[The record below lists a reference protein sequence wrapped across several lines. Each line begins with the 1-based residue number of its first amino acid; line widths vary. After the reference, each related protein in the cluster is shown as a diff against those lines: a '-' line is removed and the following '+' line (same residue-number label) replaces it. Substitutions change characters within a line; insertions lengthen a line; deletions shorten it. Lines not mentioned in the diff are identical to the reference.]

1 MKLLWFYTYSDKVV
15 KILTHTVVI
24 LFTLIQL
31 PSFATTPPPPPLW
44 SVNPNDFTESMTV
57 IAVLD
62 INGEFSNDGSDMVG
76 AFVNGEIRGVG
87 NPSITVTSTGQ
98 LVVFLVIY
106 SNSPSGE
113 MVHFKIYNA
122 SQDNIVDA
130 VNEFSFQSDSQ
141 LGENTAPVRITNL
154 PFSVLLSNTLVE
166 ENLEIGIEVGIIS
179 TNEEGIGNTF
189 TYSLVSGESSDDNN
203 LFSID
208 GDILITS
215 VIFDFENASTYNI
228 RIGSD
233 NGIGGLLENTFTINI
248 LDVAESENILPS
260 GNFISPNGDGIN
272 DFWRIAN
279 VDIYSGYKLIIYS
292 LEGEVIFTTNNYKNN
307 WDGFYNGSPL
317 PTGVYF
323 YVFISPDSSN
333 NFKGTISLIR

>member
-1 MKLLWFYTYSDKVV
+1 MKLLWFLTYSNKVV
-15 KILTHTVVI
+15 KIITHSVVI
-24 LFTLIQL
+24 LFTIIQL
-31 PSFATTPPPPPLW
+31 PSIAATPQW

-62 INGEFSNDGSDMVG
+62 INGDFSNDGSDLVG
-76 AFVNGEIRGVG
+76 AFVNDEIRGVA

-113 MVHFKIYNA
+113 MVHFKIYDA
-122 SQDNIVDA
+122 SQDDILDA
-130 VNEFSFQSDSQ
+130 VNEFNFQSDSQ
-141 LGENTAPVRITNL
+141 LGENTTPIRITNI
-154 PFSVLLSNTLVE
+154 PFSVLLSNTFIE
-166 ENLEIGIEVGIIS
+166 ENSEIGIEVGTIS

-189 TYSLVSGESSDDNN
+189 TYSLVPGESNDDNE

-208 GDILITS
+208 VDKLITS
-215 VIFDFENASTYNI
+215 AIFDYENASSYNI

-233 NGIGGLLENTFTINI
+233 NGRGGILENTFTISI
-248 LDVAESENILPS
+248 IDVAESENMLPS

-279 VDIYSGYKLIIYS
+279 VEIYSGYKLIIYS
-292 LEGEVIFTTNNYKNN
+292 PEGEVLFTTNEYKND
-307 WDGFYNGSPL
+307 WDGFYRGSPL

-323 YVFISPDSSN
+323 YVFISPDGSN
-333 NFKGTISLIR
+333 DFKGTISLIRE